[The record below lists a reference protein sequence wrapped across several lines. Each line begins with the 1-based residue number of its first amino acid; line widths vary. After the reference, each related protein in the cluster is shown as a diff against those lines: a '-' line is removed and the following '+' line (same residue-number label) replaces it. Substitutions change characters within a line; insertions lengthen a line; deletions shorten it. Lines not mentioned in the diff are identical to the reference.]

1 MRGIETPGR
10 SGEPQPA
17 AGAGVVGAVNSSA
30 PALLSHQAP
39 RAEGV
44 ERGATVVLW
53 VSRHKP
59 LPAQLRALE
68 EKLGEIDVVQIEH
81 VPHADYVIDL
91 ARRLGAKVI
100 VPVLPLSF
108 IARLVEE
115 AGKRGYVV
123 LFAKMNAILT
133 TRDFE
138 EAKKLVLEAPEKR
151 TITTYADGTLRVFEF
166 ERFERVVK
174 VEVVTGPW

>member
-1 MRGIETPGR
+1 MKGR
-10 SGEPQPA
+10 EPQPA
-17 AGAGVVGAVNSSA
+17 AGAGVGAVSSSA
-30 PALLSHQAP
+30 PAPLSSQAP

-68 EKLGEIDVVQIEH
+68 EKLGEIDVVQLEH
-81 VPHADYVIDL
+81 VPNSDYVIDL

-108 IARLVEE
+108 IARIVEE
-115 AGKRGYVV
+115 AGRRGYIV

-133 TRDFE
+133 TRDFD
-138 EAKKLVLEAPEKR
+138 EAKRLILEAPDRR
-151 TITTYADGTLRVFEF
+151 TITTYADGSIRVFEF
-166 ERFERVVK
+166 ERFERVVR
-174 VEVVTGPW
+174 VEVVTEPW

>member
-1 MRGIETPGR
+1 MKGIETPGR
-10 SGEPQPA
+10 SCEPQPA
-17 AGAGVVGAVNSSA
+17 AGAGVGAVSSGA
-30 PALLSHQAP
+30 PALLSQAP
-39 RAEGV
+39 RAEGM
-44 ERGATVVLW
+44 ERGATTVVLW

-59 LPAQLRALE
+59 LPAQLRALR

-100 VPVLPLSF
+100 VPVLPLSI

-123 LFAKMNAILT
+123 LLAKMNAILT
-133 TRDFE
+133 TRDFD

-151 TITTYADGTLRVFEF
+151 TITTYADGTIRVFEF
-166 ERFERVVK
+166 ERFERIVK
-174 VEVVTGPW
+174 VEVVTEPW

>member
-10 SGEPQPA
+10 SCEPQPA
-17 AGAGVVGAVNSSA
+17 AGAGVGAVSSSA
-30 PALLSHQAP
+30 PAPLSSQAP

-44 ERGATVVLW
+44 ERGATTVVLW

-68 EKLGEIDVVQIEH
+68 EKLGEVDIVQVEH
-81 VPHADYVIDL
+81 VPTAEYVIDL

-133 TRDFE
+133 TRDFD

-151 TITTYADGTLRVFEF
+151 TITTYADGTIRVFEF
-166 ERFERVVK
+166 ERFERIVK
-174 VEVVTGPW
+174 VEVVTEPW

>member
-1 MRGIETPGR
+1 
-10 SGEPQPA
+10 
-17 AGAGVVGAVNSSA
+17 GAT
-30 PALLSHQAP
+30 
-39 RAEGV
+39 
-44 ERGATVVLW
+44 TVVLW

-81 VPHADYVIDL
+81 VPTADYVIDL

-115 AGKRGYVV
+115 AGRHGYTV
-123 LFAKMNAILT
+123 LMARMEAVAT
-133 TRDFE
+133 TRSVD
-138 EAKKLVLEAPEKR
+138 EARRLLYEAPER
-151 TITTYADGTLRVFEF
+151 RSIATYADGTIRVFEF
-166 ERFERVVK
+166 VRFERIKK
-174 VEVVTGPW
+174 VEVVTEPW